1 MKKLIL
7 IFVLFTSYSAF
18 AQVHSVDS
26 IKDKKYLKAIR
37 TAEKYIDSLQATQR
51 IPGVSVSVGTTTKIL
66 WSEGF
71 GYSDLETLL
80 PVSIHSKFRMGSV
93 SKSITSV
100 AVGKLVEDKKLDL
113 DAPIQQYV
121 PDFPV
126 KKFSFT
132 SRQLATH
139 TAGIRHYGPN
149 DPIACPKRYR
159 NVHEGLSIF
168 DQDTLLFKPGTA
180 YNYST
185 YGYSVLS
192 AVIEGASGSDYSS
205 YMRTNVFKPIGMTE
219 TSPDYSDSIV
229 VNRVRFYEKNKD
241 GIVNAALVDNSY
253 KWAGGGLLSTPSD
266 LVKMGTALIGNKLLS
281 KETTSILFTP
291 QLLANG
297 KNTNYGFGW
306 RIETDN
312 RGRKILHHGGLSDGG
327 RTFLLLF
334 PDHDLVV
341 AIAANI
347 SGANI
352 NLPEAEKIANIFFD
366 TVR

>member
-1 MKKLIL
+1 MKKFIL
-7 IFVLFTSYSAF
+7 IFGLFASHSVF
-18 AQVHSVDS
+18 AQVHSSDS

-37 TAEKYIDSLQATQR
+37 TAEKYIDSLQASQR
-51 IPGVSVSVGTTTKIL
+51 LPGVSVSVGTTEKIL

-100 AVGKLVEDKKLDL
+100 AVGQLLDDKKLDL
-113 DAPIQQYV
+113 DAPVQQYV
-121 PDFPV
+121 PDFPS
-126 KKFSFT
+126 KKFIFT

-149 DPIACPKRYR
+149 DPITCPRKYR

-192 AVIEGASGSDYSS
+192 AVIEGAGGLDYAS
-205 YMRTNVFKPIGMTE
+205 YMRTKVFEPMGMTE
-219 TSPDYSDSIV
+219 TLPDYSDSII
-229 VNRVRFYEKNKD
+229 VNRVRFYEKSNR
-241 GIVNAALVDNSY
+241 GFVNAALVDNSY

-266 LVKMGTALIGNKLLS
+266 LVKMGTALIGNKVIT
-281 KETTSILFTP
+281 KETALILFTP
-291 QLLANG
+291 QLLSNG
-297 KNTNYGFGW
+297 KNTSYGFGW
-306 RIETDN
+306 RIGTDN

-341 AIAANI
+341 AIAANM
-347 SGANI
+347 SSANI
-352 NLPEAEKIANIFFD
+352 NLPEVEKIANIFFD
-366 TVR
+366 AVR